1 MKIDFSTDGME
12 ILVSFFSEENSS
24 EDNITETINIGQAQ
38 IFMEIFQKDNSLK
51 QIKVL
56 LSTPLSQELRKAAVR
71 RIEDSKRKILPH
83 LKQTQ
88 DNPSNQD
95 IVVEELEEKG
105 RLKEESESQEGG
117 KQYEDEIPRQGK

>member
-12 ILVSFFSEENSS
+12 ILISFFSDENNT
-24 EDNITETINIGQAQ
+24 EDNITETINLGQAQ
-38 IFMEIFQKDNSLK
+38 ILMETFQKDNSLK
-51 QIKVL
+51 QIKIL
-56 LSTPLSQELRKAAVR
+56 LLTSLSQELRRVAVR
-71 RIEDSKRKILPH
+71 RIEESKRKILPH

-95 IVVEELEEKG
+95 TVVEELEEEG

-117 KQYEDEIPRQGK
+117 KQYEDEKPRQGK

>member
-24 EDNITETINIGQAQ
+24 EDNITETINLGQAQ
-38 IFMEIFQKDNSLK
+38 IFMEIYQKDNSLK
-51 QIKVL
+51 QIKIL
-56 LSTPLSQELRKAAVR
+56 LSTSLSQELRKAAVR
-71 RIEDSKRKILPH
+71 RIEESKRKILPH
-83 LKQTQ
+83 LKQTL
-88 DNPSNQD
+88 DNPTNQD

-105 RLKEESESQEGG
+105 RLKEDSESQEGG

>member
-24 EDNITETINIGQAQ
+24 EDNITETINLGQAQ

-51 QIKVL
+51 QIKIML
-56 LSTPLSQELRKAAVR
+56 PTSLSQELRKAVR
-71 RIEDSKRKILPH
+71 RIEKSKRKILPR

-88 DNPSNQD
+88 ANPSNQD
-95 IVVEELEEKG
+95 IVVEELEEEG

>member
-12 ILVSFFSEENSS
+12 ILLSFFSEENSS
-24 EDNITETINIGQAQ
+24 EDNITETINLGQAQ

-51 QIKVL
+51 QIKIL
-56 LSTPLSQELRKAAVR
+56 LPTSLSQELRKAAVR
-71 RIEDSKRKILPH
+71 RIEETKRKILPH

-95 IVVEELEEKG
+95 IVVEELEVEG
-105 RLKEESESQEGG
+105 SLKE
-117 KQYEDEIPRQGK
+117 

>member
-24 EDNITETINIGQAQ
+24 EDNITEIINLGQAQ
-38 IFMEIFQKDNSLK
+38 IFMETFQKDNSLK
-51 QIKVL
+51 QIKIL
-56 LSTPLSQELRKAAVR
+56 LPTSLSQELRKAAVR
-71 RIEDSKRKILPH
+71 RIEESKRKILPH

-95 IVVEELEEKG
+95 TGVEELEEEG
-105 RLKEESESQEGG
+105 RLKGESESRESG

>member
-12 ILVSFFSEENSS
+12 IMVSFFSEENSS
-24 EDNITETINIGQAQ
+24 EDNITDTINLGQAQ
-38 IFMEIFQKDNSLK
+38 IFMETFQKDNSLK
-51 QIKVL
+51 QIKIML
-56 LSTPLSQELRKAAVR
+56 PTSLSQELRKAVR
-71 RIEDSKRKILPH
+71 RIEKSKRKILPH

-88 DNPSNQD
+88 ANPSNQD
-95 IVVEELEEKG
+95 IVVEELEEEG

>member
-1 MKIDFSTDGME
+1 MKIDFGTDGME

-24 EDNITETINIGQAQ
+24 EYNITETSNIGQAQ

-71 RIEDSKRKILPH
+71 RIEESKRKILPH

-117 KQYEDEIPRQGK
+117 KQYEEEIPRQGK

>member
-12 ILVSFFSEENSS
+12 ILLSFFSEENSC
-24 EDNITETINIGQAQ
+24 EDNITETINLGQSQ
-38 IFMEIFQKDNSLK
+38 IFIEIFQKDNSLN
-51 QIKVL
+51 QIKIL
-56 LSTPLSQELRKAAVR
+56 LPTSLSQVRKAAVR
-71 RIEDSKRKILPH
+71 RIEESKRKILPH

-95 IVVEELEEKG
+95 VVVEELEVEG
-105 RLKEESESQEGG
+105 SLKEESESLEGG

>member
-24 EDNITETINIGQAQ
+24 EDNITETINLGQAQ

-71 RIEDSKRKILPH
+71 RIEESKRKILPH

-117 KQYEDEIPRQGK
+117 KQYEEEIPRQGK

>member
-1 MKIDFSTDGME
+1 MKIDFSTDGLE

-24 EDNITETINIGQAQ
+24 EYNITETINIGQAQ

-95 IVVEELEEKG
+95 IVVEELEEEG
-105 RLKEESESQEGG
+105 RLKEEGESQEGG

>member
-24 EDNITETINIGQAQ
+24 EDNITETINLGQAQ
-38 IFMEIFQKDNSLK
+38 IFMEIFQKDNTLY
-51 QIKVL
+51 QIKIL
-56 LSTPLSQELRKAAVR
+56 LPTSLSQEVRKAAVR
-71 RIEDSKRKILPH
+71 RIEESKRKILPH

-88 DNPSNQD
+88 DNSSNQD
-95 IVVEELEEKG
+95 TVVEELEEEG

>member
-24 EDNITETINIGQAQ
+24 EDNITETINLGQAQ

-51 QIKVL
+51 QIKIL
-56 LSTPLSQELRKAAVR
+56 LPTSLSQELRKAAVR
-71 RIEDSKRKILPH
+71 RIEESKRKILPH

>member
-24 EDNITETINIGQAQ
+24 EDNITEIINLGQAQ

-51 QIKVL
+51 QIKIL

>member
-24 EDNITETINIGQAQ
+24 EYNITETINIGQAQ

-51 QIKVL
+51 QIKIL
-56 LSTPLSQELRKAAVR
+56 LSTPLSQELRKTAVR

-105 RLKEESESQEGG
+105 RLKEESELQEGG

>member
-12 ILVSFFSEENSS
+12 ILLSFFSEENSS
-24 EDNITETINIGQAQ
+24 EDNITETINLGQAQ

-51 QIKVL
+51 QIKIL
-56 LSTPLSQELRKAAVR
+56 LPTSLSQELRKAAVR
-71 RIEDSKRKILPH
+71 RIEETKRKILPH

-95 IVVEELEEKG
+95 IVVEELEVEG
-105 RLKEESESQEGG
+105 SLKEESESLEGG
-117 KQYEDEIPRQGK
+117 KQYEDEIPRQSK

>member
-24 EDNITETINIGQAQ
+24 EDNITETINLGQAQ

-51 QIKVL
+51 QIKIL
-56 LSTPLSQELRKAAVR
+56 LPTSLSQELRKAAVR
-71 RIEDSKRKILPH
+71 RIDESKRKILPH

>member
-24 EDNITETINIGQAQ
+24 EYNITETINIGQAQ

-51 QIKVL
+51 QIKIL
-56 LSTPLSQELRKAAVR
+56 LSTPLSQELRKTAVR

>member
-24 EDNITETINIGQAQ
+24 EYNITETINIGQAQ

-51 QIKVL
+51 QIKIL

-105 RLKEESESQEGG
+105 RLKEDSESQEGG
-117 KQYEDEIPRQGK
+117 KQYEDEIPRQGN

>member
-24 EDNITETINIGQAQ
+24 EYNITETINIGQAQ
-38 IFMEIFQKDNSLK
+38 IFMEIYQKDNSLK
-51 QIKVL
+51 QIKIL

-95 IVVEELEEKG
+95 IVVEELEENG
-105 RLKEESESQEGG
+105 RVKEESGSQEGG
-117 KQYEDEIPRQGK
+117 KQYEDEITRQGK

>member
-24 EDNITETINIGQAQ
+24 EYNITETINIGQAQ

-51 QIKVL
+51 QIKIL

-71 RIEDSKRKILPH
+71 RIEESKRKILPH

>member
-24 EDNITETINIGQAQ
+24 EDNITDTINLGQAQ
-38 IFMEIFQKDNSLK
+38 IFMETFQKDNSLK
-51 QIKVL
+51 QIKIL
-56 LSTPLSQELRKAAVR
+56 LPTSLSQELRKAAVR
-71 RIEDSKRKILPH
+71 RIEESKRKILLH

-95 IVVEELEEKG
+95 TVGEELEEEG
-105 RLKEESESQEGG
+105 RLKGESESREGG

>member
-24 EDNITETINIGQAQ
+24 EYNITETINIGQAQ

-51 QIKVL
+51 QIKIL

-71 RIEDSKRKILPH
+71 RIEESKRKILPH

-117 KQYEDEIPRQGK
+117 KQYEDEIPRQGN